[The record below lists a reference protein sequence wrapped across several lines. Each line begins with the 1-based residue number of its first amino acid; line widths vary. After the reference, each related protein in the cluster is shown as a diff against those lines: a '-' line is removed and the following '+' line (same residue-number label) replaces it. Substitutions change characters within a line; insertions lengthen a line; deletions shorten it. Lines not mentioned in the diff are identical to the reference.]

1 MAVADTT
8 GVAER
13 LRRSEL
19 AEAVRRERAVAIL
32 RRLPRSVV
40 DPTVEALL
48 AGGFRTIEF
57 TFDSEDAA
65 GAIAR
70 WLADGRAAVGA
81 GTIRQPDEVDA
92 AVEAGAQFL
101 VAPTYQEAVVE
112 RALELGVPC
121 VPGALSPT
129 EIDTA
134 WQQGATF
141 VKLFPAGAVGA
152 GYLSAVLNPLKD
164 VEILVT
170 GGVDAA
176 SARSFL
182 DAGAKAVGVS
192 TAQLGQPSSADG
204 DFRRGR
210 SRGARAAR
218 RRRLILARRRRAT
231 GRAHAWRARP

>member
-57 TFDSEDAA
+57 TFDSEDSA

-70 WLADGRAAVGA
+70 WLADGRAVVGA
-81 GTIRQPDEVDA
+81 GTIRHADQVDA
-92 AVEAGAQFL
+92 AVEAGARFL

-134 WQQGATF
+134 WQHGATF
-141 VKLFPAGAVGA
+141 VKLFPGGLVGA

-192 TAQLGQPSSADG
+192 TAQLGQPSSPDG
-204 DFRRGR
+204 DFD
-210 SRGARAAR
+210 AVEAAAR
-218 RRRLILARRRRAT
+218 ELLAAV
-231 GRAHAWRARP
+231 A

>member
-1 MAVADTT
+1 MAVAQTA

-32 RRLPRSVV
+32 RRLPLPVV

-57 TFDSEDAA
+57 TFDSDDAA
-65 GAIAR
+65 GVIAR
-70 WLADGRAAVGA
+70 WRADGRAAVGA
-81 GTIRQPDEVDA
+81 GTIRHADQADA
-92 AVEAGAQFL
+92 AIEAGAQFL
-101 VAPTYQEAVVE
+101 VAPTYQETVVE

-129 EIDTA
+129 EVDTA

-141 VKLFPAGAVGA
+141 VKLFPGGVVGTD
-152 GYLSAVLNPLKD
+152 YLRAVLNPLKD
-164 VEILVT
+164 VEVLVT
-170 GGVDAA
+170 GAVEVDT
-176 SARSFL
+176 ARSFL

-192 TAQLGQPSSADG
+192 TAQLGQPETPDG
-204 DFRRGR
+204 DF
-210 SRGARAAR
+210 GAVGAAAR
-218 RRRLILARRRRAT
+218 MLFAALA
-231 GRAHAWRARP
+231 

>member
-1 MAVADTT
+1 MAIGQET

-19 AEAVRRERAVAIL
+19 ADAVRRERAVAIL
-32 RRLPRSVV
+32 RRLPIPVV
-40 DPTVEALL
+40 DRTVEALL
-48 AGGFRTIEF
+48 AGGFRMIEF
-57 TFDSEDAA
+57 TFDSEDAE
-65 GAIAR
+65 GVIAR
-70 WLADGRAAVGA
+70 WRADGRAAVGA
-81 GTIRQPDEVDA
+81 GTIRRPEQVEA

-152 GYLSAVLNPLKD
+152 GYLRAVLNPLED
-164 VEILVT
+164 VEIVVT
-170 GGVDAA
+170 GGVDAG

-192 TAQLGQPSSADG
+192 TAQLAQPATADG
-204 DFRRGR
+204 DF
-210 SRGARAAR
+210 GAVEAATR
-218 RRRLILARRRRAT
+218 ELLKAV
-231 GRAHAWRARP
+231 G

>member
-1 MAVADTT
+1 MAVAQTT

-32 RRLPRSVV
+32 RRLPPAVV

-65 GAIAR
+65 GVIAR
-70 WLADGRAAVGA
+70 WRADGRAAVGA
-81 GTIRQPDEVDA
+81 GTVRQADQVDA

-101 VAPTYQEAVVE
+101 VAPTYQETVVE

-129 EIDTA
+129 EVDTA

-141 VKLFPAGAVGA
+141 VKLFPGGVVGTD
-152 GYLSAVLNPLKD
+152 YLRAVLNPLKD

-170 GGVDAA
+170 GAVEVGT
-176 SARSFL
+176 ARPFL

-192 TAQLGQPSSADG
+192 TAQLRQPEALDG
-204 DFRRGR
+204 DF
-210 SRGARAAR
+210 GAVEAAAR
-218 RRRLILARRRRAT
+218 ELLAAV
-231 GRAHAWRARP
+231 A

>member
-81 GTIRQPDEVDA
+81 GTIRQPDQVDA

-152 GYLSAVLNPLKD
+152 GYLSALLNPLKD

-204 DFRRGR
+204 DFREVE
-210 SRGARAAR
+210 AAAR
-218 RRRLILARRRRAT
+218 ELLAAV
-231 GRAHAWRARP
+231 A

>member
-1 MAVADTT
+1 M
-8 GVAER
+8 
-13 LRRSEL
+13 
-19 AEAVRRERAVAIL
+19 
-32 RRLPRSVV
+32 
-40 DPTVEALL
+40 
-48 AGGFRTIEF
+48 
-57 TFDSEDAA
+57 
-65 GAIAR
+65 
-70 WLADGRAAVGA
+70 
-81 GTIRQPDEVDA
+81 DA

-204 DFRRGR
+204 DF
-210 SRGARAAR
+210 SAVEAAAR
-218 RRRLILARRRRAT
+218 ELLAAV
-231 GRAHAWRARP
+231 A

>member
-81 GTIRQPDEVDA
+81 GTIRQPDQVNA

-134 WQQGATF
+134 WHQGATF
-141 VKLFPAGAVGA
+141 VKLFPGGGVGP

-204 DFRRGR
+204 DFN
-210 SRGARAAR
+210 AVEAAAR
-218 RRRLILARRRRAT
+218 ELLAAV
-231 GRAHAWRARP
+231 A

>member
-70 WLADGRAAVGA
+70 WLVDGRAAVGA
-81 GTIRQPDEVDA
+81 GTIRQPEQVDA

-134 WQQGATF
+134 WHQGATF

-204 DFRRGR
+204 DF
-210 SRGARAAR
+210 GAVEAAAR
-218 RRRLILARRRRAT
+218 ELLAAV
-231 GRAHAWRARP
+231 A